1 MLIIEKTGLP
11 HDVNSKEHLKG
22 THLPIIG
29 LGGITIQEV
38 HQDLQHRRNK
48 PIKSYAEFNGKVLIS
63 EMTLDECYQAVTGK
77 TKSEFEQDK
86 LAQIKAHKEE
96 RTLKKHKILIR
107 VVENQIFFNNQA
119 NVNYSDFISSL
130 ISNYHTSIYDL
141 MEYDACLDIMIA
153 IDKKLGELKKQKDI
167 ENYINGL
174 LEEQNHSGSSYQIVQ
189 SLLKRFTNY
198 YGFYND

>member
-11 HDVNSKEHLKG
+11 HDINSKEHLKG
-22 THLPIIG
+22 THVPIIG
-29 LGGITIQEV
+29 LGGMTVDEV
-38 HQDLQHRRNK
+38 HSDLQHRRDK
-48 PIKSYAEFNGKVLIS
+48 SIKSYAEFNGKVLIS
-63 EMTLDECYQAVTGK
+63 EMTLDECYQAVVGK

-86 LAQIKAHKEE
+86 LNQFKAQHEE

-107 VVENQIFFNNQA
+107 VVESQVIFNDQY
-119 NVNYSDFISSL
+119 NVNYNDFVSSL

-153 IDKKLGELKKQKDI
+153 INKKLGEFKKQKDI
-167 ENYINGL
+167 VNHIENL

-198 YGFYND
+198 YG